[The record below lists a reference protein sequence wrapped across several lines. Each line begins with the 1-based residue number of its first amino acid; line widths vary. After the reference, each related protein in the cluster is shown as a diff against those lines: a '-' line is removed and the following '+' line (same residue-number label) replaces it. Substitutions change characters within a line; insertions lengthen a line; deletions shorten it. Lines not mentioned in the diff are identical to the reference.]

1 MEQPSVAYLT
11 ADVVAQTGIS
21 ESYLAF
27 LVREGIVQPLK
38 HRNGWMN
45 LFTEG
50 HLTRI
55 EWILD
60 NRGRC
65 SVDDLRAIAGD
76 PMSAQQ
82 ADR

>member
-1 MEQPSVAYLT
+1 MEQPSVVYLT
-11 ADVVAQTGIS
+11 ADVVAHTGIS

-27 LVREGIVQPLK
+27 LVREGIVRPLK

-50 HLTRI
+50 HLTKI
-55 EWILD
+55 EWILA

-65 SVDDLRAIAGD
+65 SLDELRTIAGD
-76 PMSAQQ
+76 PMSSQPAV
-82 ADR
+82 R

>member
-11 ADVVAQTGIS
+11 ADVVARTGIS

-27 LVREGIVQPLK
+27 LVREGIVRPLK

-45 LFTEG
+45 LFTEA

-60 NRGRC
+60 NRGRL

-76 PMSAQQ
+76 PMSVQPVG
-82 ADR
+82 R